1 MAINGEDVIVLSPLC
16 IKEGVDDDGS
26 KAPGRVYK
34 SLNGYGNNSSNRTIS
49 SYKEEDGFQMMADGK
64 YYYYFYDDS
73 NNLYRICLYKLLDN
87 DEVFG
92 NKITKNSISN

>member
-1 MAINGEDVIVLSPLC
+1 M
-16 IKEGVDDDGS
+16 
-26 KAPGRVYK
+26 YK
-34 SLNGYGNNSSNRTIS
+34 SRDGYGNNSSNTVIPLH
-49 SYKEEDGFQMMADGK
+49 EDDPDFQAKADGE